1 VVGGMIPKV
10 RAAIRAAEDGCAAHV
25 IDGRVPH
32 SLLLELLTE
41 SGVGTMFTSV
51 VSE

>member
-1 VVGGMIPKV
+1 MIPKV
-10 RAAIRAAEDGCAAHV
+10 RAALRALDGVIASHI

-41 SGVGTMFTSV
+41 SGVGTMVTRGESA
-51 VSE
+51 

>member
-1 VVGGMIPKV
+1 MIPKV
-10 RAAIRAAEDGCAAHV
+10 RAAVRAVGAGAAAHV

-41 SGVGTMFTSV
+41 RGVGTMFAAQ
-51 VSE
+51 ERR